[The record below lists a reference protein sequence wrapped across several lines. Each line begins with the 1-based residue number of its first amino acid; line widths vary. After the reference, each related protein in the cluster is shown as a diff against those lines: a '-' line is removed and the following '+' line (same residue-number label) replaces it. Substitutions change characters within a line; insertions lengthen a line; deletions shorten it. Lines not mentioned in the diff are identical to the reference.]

1 MLRHANVTI
10 GKRRSPPWITYP
22 DLFATRAGVLYVLEV
37 SHKGVAAAT
46 PTAQDTHLPPT
57 KPAGKVAR
65 FREWLRA
72 EARDEWQVSPGLAE
86 ALFLLPPV
94 GAVVVAATRVD
105 KGLFHFVTAEDRLLE
120 WGQFAAYAVAVVF
133 GLAAALLLFR
143 AERRLAA
150 AFYVLVALGCLFVAG
165 EEISWGQRIFGLETP
180 QTLEEINRQ
189 EEITV
194 HNVTSIEGLFKLGE
208 LIVGFAASVG
218 VWILLWK
225 RSGNLS
231 ERERIFVPPLFLT
244 TVFFGIFV
252 FRLFRFVVYSGQK
265 HTVIEYTEWP
275 EFCLALGLGV
285 MTLLVWRRLR
295 RDREA
300 DAVASARR

>member
-1 MLRHANVTI
+1 
-10 GKRRSPPWITYP
+10 
-22 DLFATRAGVLYVLEV
+22 VLYVLEV
-37 SHKGVAAAT
+37 SHKGFAAAT
-46 PTAQDTHLPPT
+46 PTSQDKALPPT
-57 KPAGKVAR
+57 KPGRGVVDR
-65 FREWLRA
+65 FRGALRA
-72 EARDEWQVSPGLAE
+72 EAQDEWQVSPGLAE
-86 ALFLLPPV
+86 ALFWLPPV

-105 KGLFHFVTAEDRLLE
+105 KGLFHFLTAEDRVLE
-120 WGQFAAYAVAVVF
+120 WGQFAGYAVGVVF
-133 GLAAALLLFR
+133 GLAAAVLLFR
-143 AERRLAA
+143 SERRFAA
-150 AFYVLVALGCLFVAG
+150 AFYLLVALGCLFVAG

-208 LIVGFAASVG
+208 LIVGLAASVG
-218 VWILLWK
+218 VWILFWK

-244 TVFFGIFV
+244 SVFFGIFV

-275 EFCLALGLGV
+275 EFCLALGLAV
-285 MTLLVWRRLR
+285 MTVLVWRRLR
-295 RDREA
+295 RDREV
-300 DAVASARR
+300 DSVAASVRR